1 MDWND
6 AIDTQEVHYYESLHT
21 LPYGSSAVVPPPP
34 SSNNATIEKIPRIL
48 HQTWKSSLLPSKWA
62 IQSKKCQE
70 MHEDFEYKL
79 WTDES
84 SLEFI
89 KEFYPWFL
97 PTFLGYKFDIQRADA
112 IRYFV
117 LHKYGGVYMDL
128 DIGGLVLISFALFFL
143 LSSQSP
149 TLQSPPPWTV
159 HAPHLFGWRANTHN
173 SARAMSKLQ
182 CHSSVTRINIQHMPC
197 RYIY

>member
-1 MDWND
+1 MVHIQSFFGVDWDD
-6 AIDTQEVHYYESLHT
+6 AIDIQEVKYYESLHT
-21 LPYGSSAVVPPPP
+21 LPYGSSDVLPPPPP

-70 MHEDFEYKL
+70 MHKDFEYKL

-128 DIGGLVLISFALFFL
+128 DIGGF
-143 LSSQSP
+143 LSSLFTSSHSP
-149 TLQSPPPWTV
+149 TPIFATLATAI
-159 HAPHLFGWRANTHN
+159 HAPHLFGWRANT
-173 SARAMSKLQ
+173 
-182 CHSSVTRINIQHMPC
+182 P
-197 RYIY
+197 